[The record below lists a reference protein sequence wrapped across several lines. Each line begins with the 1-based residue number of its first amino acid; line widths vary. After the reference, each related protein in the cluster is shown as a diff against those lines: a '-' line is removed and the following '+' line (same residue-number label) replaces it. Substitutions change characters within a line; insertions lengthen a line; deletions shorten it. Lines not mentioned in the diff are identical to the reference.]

1 MPTTLEVAVAAM
13 APKATKAMKAT
24 KAKKATKAMNV
35 GMAAK
40 VTRTKV
46 WPTTWTGLYYVWK
59 LSGLHQNK
67 GKVTETWSCTLRPGW
82 AMKAMKAKKA
92 SPAMKAKA
100 MKAMKAM
107 KAKK

>member
-1 MPTTLEVAVAAM
+1 MAAAM
-13 APKATKAMKAT
+13 KATKAMKVT
-24 KAKKATKAMNV
+24 KAMKATKAMNV

-40 VTRTKV
+40 LTRTKE